1 MSIEVL
7 AAVFYSLV
15 MFWLFLC
22 AVIRVIDEE
31 REIRHARGMPSKGEK
46 NLEGSGPAEPK
57 NCGGEIDGQSERWVG

>member
-22 AVIRVIDEE
+22 AVMRAIDEE
-31 REIRHARGMPSKGEK
+31 REILRRRK
-46 NLEGSGPAEPK
+46 LW
-57 NCGGEIDGQSERWVG
+57 R